1 VLAVVVAAGC
11 GGHARRA
18 EPRLAHRD
26 ATQLVS
32 LARQV
37 ERDAPAH
44 GCAATREITALSNKA
59 RALVAAGRVP
69 AQLRAPLLRGVE
81 GLVADTPACVPPA
94 PSPAPAPAPTQ
105 PIAHGKGH
113 DKHKDHGHGPG
124 HGHANDQGD

>member
-1 VLAVVVAAGC
+1 VLAVVVTASC

-37 ERDAPAH
+37 ERDAPAD

-59 RALVAAGRVP
+59 HALVAAGRVP
-69 AQLRAPLLRGVE
+69 AQLRAPLLRGIE
-81 GLVADTPACVPPA
+81 GLVADTPACVPPPPA
-94 PSPAPAPAPTQ
+94 PAPAPAPTQ

-124 HGHANDQGD
+124 HGHGDDQGD